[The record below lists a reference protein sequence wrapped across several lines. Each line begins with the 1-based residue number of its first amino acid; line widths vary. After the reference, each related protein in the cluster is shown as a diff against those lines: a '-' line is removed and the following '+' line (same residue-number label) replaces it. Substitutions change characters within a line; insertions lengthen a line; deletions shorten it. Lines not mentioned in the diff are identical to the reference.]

1 MSSAWVQVMRM
12 GDDRLLK
19 EVVLEALELETKVKD
34 LQ

>member
-1 MSSAWVQVMRM
+1 MQVMRM